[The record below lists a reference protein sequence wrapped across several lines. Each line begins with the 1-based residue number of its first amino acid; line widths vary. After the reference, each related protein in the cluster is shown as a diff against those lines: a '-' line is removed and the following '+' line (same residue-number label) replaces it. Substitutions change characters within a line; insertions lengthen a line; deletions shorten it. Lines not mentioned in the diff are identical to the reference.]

1 MKKKKWEKEFDRI
14 KEKEDFKEYYND
26 AEDKWLQYSGWD
38 KKIKGIFGGYKKAVL
53 SFYESRVETKTR

>member
-26 AEDKWLQYSGWD
+26 AEDKWLQYSDWD
-38 KKIKGIFGGYKKAVL
+38 KKIKGIFGGYKKSCIIFL
-53 SFYESRVETKTR
+53 